1 MALSKK
7 PFNFIKFMT
16 DLSPKFYVST
26 LKNHFKATN
35 MLTDFLDTK
44 NPKGT
49 FIQRWRPI
57 KKEG

>member
-26 LKNHFKATN
+26 LKITLKRR
-35 MLTDFLDTK
+35 
-44 NPKGT
+44 
-49 FIQRWRPI
+49 IC
-57 KKEG
+57 